1 MNLIKEYIRD
11 TKLVAHQIDTYN
23 DFIHSGINAVVDR
36 DSVIDTPTHLIK
48 IHQIMVDNP
57 KFPDTTRTT
66 RLVYPNE
73 ARKKKLTY
81 EGTMYANLTIT
92 TKDTNTSVNH
102 PKIAIGELPVMLGSC
117 LCNVNEHNKV
127 ENEECINDP
136 GGYFIIKGHERVL
149 VSQLRPAYNKVYI
162 HHHPGDKYPYVADIR
177 TFNLQGNSIL
187 IQAKMDTKNNLFFS
201 LPYIK
206 DNLPAG
212 LVFKAMEVTDEEM
225 LLYVRSANAE
235 ITETLL
241 EQYDEYYTSDEA
253 VEHITDSLLD
263 KDPDYVKSILFN
275 ELFYHIGFFSKQN
288 ASIHLGYI
296 LKKLIETYT
305 GIRTEDDKDNLAN
318 KRLDT
323 TNALIMSLFQC
334 LYKQFTKT
342 VGAQITMKKNPD
354 VLAIIRSV
362 TNISHGLN
370 MCFMTGNWCIQKN
383 SSYTRV
389 GVSQI
394 LSRQNYCAAISH
406 LRRLMLPIGVE
417 GKNIK
422 IRQLHYSHFSYID
435 PYETPEGATVGIVA
449 NLALTVE
456 VTIDIPTVEIMEVV
470 EHFEDFIK
478 DQSGHVLVIVNGAIV
493 GTTSQPYAFVD
504 TFNKYR
510 ESDLIDSQV
519 SIVHL
524 TKEKEIHIN
533 SDQGR
538 LVRPII
544 KLTDNQ
550 KPIIQDF
557 KTGVVENSIVFRDPM
572 ELETATVAMTEED
585 LLLNKCD
592 YMEIC
597 PAGTMLG
604 VMSGVIPFPN
614 HSQSPRIAY
623 QSSMGK
629 QAMGIP
635 TLAFQH
641 RYDTSLNVI
650 NTPQQP
656 ITQTSLLNVI
666 HYDEMSHGALP
677 VIAIMTHGGYN
688 QEDSIILNKASLE
701 RGLFAASTY
710 KTISEEEKKRG
721 NSDFETICSPKFEYR
736 KRKDY
741 NYSHLDEKGLVNK
754 GSKVVK
760 GDVIIGKTSTHIVK
774 KDNNRVFTTNDTSI
788 VIKHGEEGVVDSV
801 LDTITNEGVRIV
813 RVRIRINRPVEIGD
827 KFASCTAQKGTCGMV
842 CSQEDMPFDP
852 KTGMTPDLIMNLH
865 AIPSRMTINMLM
877 EMCFN
882 LIGCQIGIQDAT
894 AFDHHDIEKEL
905 STKLKEVG
913 WSKYTT
919 TMYSGMTG
927 QKFPSEIFMGPAFYQ
942 RLKHMVVD
950 KMHARM
956 CGPLDTLT
964 HQPLS
969 GRSKDGGLRFG
980 EMERDAILSHGS
992 SRFLKECLFDKSD
1005 KYAVFVCPKCG
1016 KIPHLKNY
1024 CHTCDE
1030 EEIEMKNMPY
1040 ATKLLFQELMGMGIK
1055 LRFT

>member
-1 MNLIKEYIRD
+1 MILIKEYIHA
-11 TKLVAHQIDTYN
+11 TKLIAHQLDSYN
-23 DFIHSGINAVVDR
+23 DFIQSGINAVVDR
-36 DSVIDTPTHLIK
+36 DSVIDTPTHAIK
-48 IHQIMVDNP
+48 IHHIMVDTP

-66 RLVYPNE
+66 RLLYPNE
-73 ARKKKLTY
+73 ARKKKLSY
-81 EGTMYANLTIT
+81 EGVMYANIT
-92 TKDTNTSVNH
+92 VTAKETDTSVHH
-102 PKIAIGELPVMLGSC
+102 PKVAIGEIPVMIGSC
-117 LCNVNEHNKV
+117 VCNINDHNKV
-127 ENEECINDP
+127 ANEECLNDP
-136 GGYFIIKGHERVL
+136 GGYFIIKGNERVL
-149 VSQLRPAYNKVYI
+149 VSQLRPAYNKVYVY
-162 HHHPGDKYPYVADIR
+162 HHSGDKYPYVADIR

-187 IQAKMDTKNNLFFS
+187 IQAKIDTKNNLFFS

-212 LVFKAMEVTDEEM
+212 LVFKAIEATEEEM
-225 LLYVRSANAE
+225 LLYVRASHAE

-241 EQYDEYYTSDEA
+241 SQYHEHATSIEAIEY
-253 VEHITDSLLD
+253 ITDSLID

-275 ELFYHIGFFSKQN
+275 ELFYHIGFFSKQ
-288 ASIHLGYI
+288 AALIHLGYI

-305 GIRTEDDKDNLAN
+305 GKRPEDDKDNLAN

-323 TNALIMSLFQC
+323 ANALIMSLFQC

-342 VGAQITMKKNPD
+342 IAAQLVMKKNPD
-354 VLAIIRSV
+354 VIAIVRSV

-370 MCFMTGNWCIQKN
+370 MCFITGNWSIQKT

-394 LSRQNYCAAISH
+394 LSRQNYCASISH
-406 LRRLMLPIGVE
+406 LRRLMIPIGVE

-422 IRQLHYSHFSYID
+422 IRQLHYSHFSFID
-435 PYETPEGATVGIVA
+435 PYETPEGSTVGIVA
-449 NLALTVE
+449 NLALTAE
-456 VTIDIPTVEIMEVV
+456 VSIDIPSVEIMEVI
-470 EHFEDFIK
+470 EHFKDFEK
-478 DQSGHVLVIVNGAIV
+478 NQSGSVLVLLNGAIV
-493 GTTSQPYAFVD
+493 GTTSRPYDFVD
-504 TFNKYR
+504 TFHTYR
-510 ESDLIDSQV
+510 ESDLIDRQV

-524 TKEKEIHIN
+524 MKEKEIHIH

-538 LVRPII
+538 LIRPVI
-544 KLTDNQ
+544 KITNNQ
-550 KPIIQDF
+550 KPHIPDF
-557 KTGVVENSIVFRDPM
+557 KTGLAENTIVFRDSL
-572 ELETATVAMTEED
+572 ELETATLAMTEED
-585 LLLNKCD
+585 LALNKCD
-592 YMEIC
+592 YMEIA
-597 PAGTMLG
+597 PAATMFG

-629 QAMGIP
+629 QAIGIP
-635 TLAFQH
+635 TLAFHH
-641 RYDTSLNVI
+641 RYDTSLNMLDL
-650 NTPQQP
+650 PQQP
-656 ITQTSLLNVI
+656 ITRTKLLNVI

-677 VIAIMTHGGYN
+677 VIAIMTHGGFN

-701 RGLFAASTY
+701 RGLFSATTY
-710 KTISEEEKKRG
+710 KTITEEEKKRG
-721 NSDFETICSPKFEYR
+721 NSDFETICSPKYEYR

-741 NYSHLDEKGLVNK
+741 NYGFIDEKGIVKK
-754 GSKVVK
+754 GSKVMK
-760 GDVIIGKTSTHIVK
+760 GDVIIGKTSTHIIK
-774 KDNNRVFTTNDTSI
+774 KDNTRVFDTKDTSI
-788 VIKHGEEGVVDSV
+788 VVKHGEEGVVDSV

-827 KFASCTAQKGTCGMV
+827 KFASCTAQKGTCGMIYA
-842 CSQEDMPFDP
+842 QEDMPFDP

-882 LIGCQIGIQDAT
+882 LIGCHLGMQDAT
-894 AFDHHDIEKEL
+894 AFEHHDIEKTL
-905 STKLKEVG
+905 AAKLKEVG
-913 WSKYTT
+913 CVKYTT
-919 TMYSGMTG
+919 TLCSGLTG
-927 QKFPSEIFMGPAFYQ
+927 QKFPSDIFMGPAFYQ

-969 GRSKDGGLRFG
+969 GRAKDGGLRFG

-1005 KYAVFVCPKCG
+1005 KYTVFVCPKCG
-1016 KIPHLKNY
+1016 KIPHLKDY

-1055 LRFT
+1055 MRFT